1 MLAGVPPRCPG
12 GVAARWLTAI
22 ACGLLVASVGLGA
35 SAPSASAGGVVISPT
50 QELVVLLA
58 GHRVYATP
66 SDSARSI
73 VSVSASRPIT
83 GEETV
88 LPVTGRLTMADGVN
102 WLHVMLPGR
111 PNGSEGWMTERE
123 TRLTATV
130 WHLVVAT
137 ALRRVL
143 AYRSGRLVATF
154 AAIVGKPATPT
165 PRGEFFVEE
174 SVQMLPG
181 SAGAPFALA
190 LSARSDVL
198 QDFEGGPGQI
208 AIHGVAGLTGRLG
221 TAASH
226 GCVRISAPAVTWL
239 AGRIGPGV
247 PVTVT

>member
-1 MLAGVPPRCPG
+1 VT
-12 GVAARWLTAI
+12 VV
-22 ACGLLVASVGLGA
+22 ACGLLAVAVGLGA
-35 SAPSASAGGVVISPT
+35 SAPSASAAGVVIRPT

-58 GHRVYATP
+58 GHRVFARP
-66 SDSARSI
+66 SDSAPS

-83 GEETV
+83 GERTV
-88 LPVTGRLTMADGVN
+88 LPLMGRSTTPDGVH
-102 WLHVMLPGR
+102 WFHVMLPGR
-111 PNGSEGWMTERE
+111 PNGSEGWMTERG
-123 TRLTATV
+123 TRLTTTV
-130 WHLVVAT
+130 WHLVVDT

-181 SAGAPFALA
+181 SGGAPFALA

-208 AIHGVAGLTGRLG
+208 AIHGVAGLAGRLG

-226 GCVRISAPAVTWL
+226 GCVRISGPAVTWL